1 MRKETMRKFAAAAVL
16 LGSMFMVSGC
26 AALVGGA
33 VGAGGTATGYEV
45 HLDNER
51 DRVEEAYKEGRM
63 DKEEYDIR
71 IDQIRRDSAVQ

>member
-1 MRKETMRKFAAAAVL
+1 MRKLAIAAVVI
-16 LGSMFMVSGC
+16 GSMFMVSGC

-45 HLDNER
+45 HLNNEKN
-51 DRVEEAYKEGRM
+51 RVQKAYDEGKM
-63 DKEEYDIR
+63 KKEEYDIR